1 MGGSQGVKDQ
11 DGVFKDGVRADGFKA
26 DGLEE
31 GGIKDDGLNSGH
43 GSNLATVIRR
53 VRPAKPLRRVG
64 ESMGFV
70 REDEPDGQGGVV
82 ATRTY
87 FLVGSECRFSCSM
100 CDLWK
105 YTLDDPVTP
114 LGSLVAQ
121 IDALEQQC
129 SSVQPQ
135 GFEGA
140 SETGKEWLKLY
151 NAANFFDER
160 NVASLEREWISER
173 CAKYSR
179 VIVENHA
186 ALFQSKSVQ
195 QETLRFRDRLKGEL
209 EVALGLETIDPNAMK
224 LLNKSMRLDQFEA
237 AVDFLRGEGIHSR
250 AFVLLGPPGTEAN
263 EQKDWALKA
272 CLQATQWG
280 VGRSCVIPTR
290 KGNGWT
296 DLQFGNGGW
305 VPPKAEDLEDVLDE
319 LLLSRTIE
327 PQSLPLTS
335 VVRPVYTVDL
345 WDWELLT
352 GPCTR
357 QASSEQAT
365 DRYSSCRYS
374 SCEIACR
381 TVRKHRLEQMNLLQD
396 IIPRVNGGKCLCPE
410 G

>member
-1 MGGSQGVKDQ
+1 MGGGRGVKDQ
-11 DGVFKDGVRADGFKA
+11 DDVLNDDILKSDGPRGG
-26 DGLEE
+26 GLQE
-31 GGIKDDGLNSGH
+31 DGLNSAH
-43 GSNLATVIRR
+43 GSKPATDIRR
-53 VRPAKPLRRVG
+53 VRPAKPVRRAG

-105 YTLDDPVTP
+105 YTLEDSVTP

-129 SSVQPQ
+129 SSVQQ
-135 GFEGA
+135 KEFAGA

-209 EVALGLETIDPNAMK
+209 EVALGLETIDPNGMK

-237 AVDFLRGEGIHSR
+237 AIDFLRREGIHSR

-263 EQKDWALKA
+263 EQKDWVLKA
-272 CLQATQWG
+272 CSQATRWG

-296 DLQFGNGGW
+296 DLQFANGGW
-305 VPPKAEDLEDVLDE
+305 VPPKADDLEDVLDE
-319 LLLSRTIE
+319 LLLSRAIE
-327 PQSLPLTS
+327 PQSPPLTS

-345 WDWELLT
+345 WDWELLA

-357 QASSEQAT
+357 RASSEHPT
-365 DRYSSCRYS
+365 DRYT
-374 SCEIACR
+374 SCEVSCR
-381 TVRKHRLEQMNLLQD
+381 TVRKHRLERMNLLQD
-396 IIPRVNGGKCLCPE
+396 ILPRVNGGKCLCPE